1 MVTVVLYVIFPVVI
15 VAAGLIRKWQ
25 EKQWGKCK
33 SQSSLQDKV
42 FIVTGANSGIG
53 KETARGLVKR
63 KARVIMA
70 CRDLSSARNAIED
83 IRHETS
89 SGELIPIHLDLSS
102 LMSVREF
109 VSEVLKEFPKIH
121 VLINNAGVYIP
132 VEKNCKTKEGFEIHF
147 GVNHL
152 GHFLLTNL
160 LIPRLR
166 ESAPARVV
174 TVSSTLHERGRI
186 ELDDPRGERGFPAGG
201 GRHNPGYCNSKLAN
215 VLFTRELARRL
226 QGSGVDAHVLC
237 PGFTYTGL
245 FRHTPVRWYHYVLV
259 APVALYAL
267 RTAAQGAETV
277 LHCATEESLE
287 GISGLMYRNCAVYK
301 SKATIDE
308 ETAEKLWAVSE
319 ELCGLNSSL

>member
-166 ESAPARVV
+166 ESAPARWNMKPGGALQGRDGVV
-174 TVSSTLHERGRI
+174 HAARARQDRAGRSPGR
-186 ELDDPRGERGFPAGG
+186 EGLPGG
-201 GRHNPGYCNSKLAN
+201 GRAPQPGLLQLQAGQRAVHAGAGQASAGLRGGRPRA
-215 VLFTRELARRL
+215 LPRL
-226 QGSGVDAHVLC
+226 HLHRPVPPHPRAVVPLRPGRAGS
-237 PGFTYTGL
+237 
-245 FRHTPVRWYHYVLV
+245 PVR
-259 APVALYAL
+259 
-267 RTAAQGAETV
+267 
-277 LHCATEESLE
+277 LE
-287 GISGLMYRNCAVYK
+287 DRSAGR
-301 SKATIDE
+301 
-308 ETAEKLWAVSE
+308 
-319 ELCGLNSSL
+319 